1 MHQNDRKQQ
10 RLLLVIAAFVVGV
23 SGSAQAAPQSGVL
36 IVGQSAAIKS
46 LDPATVTAAS
56 DYRIDENIYQ
66 GLVGFKP
73 GTLTP
78 APSLAKSWTISANG
92 LTYTFHL
99 RRGVT
104 FQDGTPFDAQ
114 AVKFNFDRMLDKNN
128 PYHDTGPFPLAKLFY
143 GDIARIATPNAYTV
157 VFHLKHAYA
166 PFLTNLAYPAGL
178 IVSPAAVK
186 QYGKDYG
193 SHPVGTGP
201 FEFISWQR
209 GREVTLQRNAHYWG
223 TPAKLDKIVFKPV
236 PNTQTRMAELLS
248 GSIDLMYGVP
258 AESLKLFRNNPRFTV
273 HAQVAPSAW
282 YVMLNQKQ
290 KPLKNRLVRQALNYA
305 VDKRAIADDILKGTA
320 VPANGLMSPAF
331 KASWDSRLAPYPYD
345 PAKARELL
353 RKAGY
358 PHGFSTTFYVPTNG
372 PGMLAPVAIA
382 SVIQNDLAKVGVKV
396 RLRTFTWTTYL
407 NKVNPGL
414 KPDVGM
420 AEMAWITNNPFTLPN
435 LTLRTDAWPDKG
447 GFNSSYYSSPAL
459 DKLMKEARR
468 ATDPAR
474 QTAIYTKLQKIVHN
488 DPPWIF
494 VVNAKQIAVTSAKV
508 RHFELEPSYFLL
520 LQNVQVK

>member
-1 MHQNDRKQQ
+1 MISIRSHAKP
-10 RLLLVIAAFVVGV
+10 LLLALAAGGYGLCGIAH
-23 SGSAQAAPQSGVL
+23 AAPSNTL
-36 IVGQSAAIKS
+36 IVGQSAAVKS
-46 LDPATVTAAS
+46 LDPATVTSAS

-66 GLVGFKP
+66 GLVGFKS

-78 APSLAKSWTISANG
+78 APSLATRWTIGDKG

-99 RRGVT
+99 RRGVR
-104 FQDGTPFDAQ
+104 FQDGTPFNAQ
-114 AVKFNFDRMLDKNN
+114 AVKFNFDRMLDKSD
-128 PYHDTGPFPLAKLFY
+128 PYHDTGPFPLATLFY
-143 GDIARIATPNAYTV
+143 GDIARIDTPNADTV

-186 QYGKDYG
+186 RYGKDYG

-201 FEFISWQR
+201 FEFASWQR
-209 GREVTLQRNAHYWG
+209 GREITLTRNPHYWG
-223 TPAKLDKIVFKPV
+223 TPANLDKVIFKPV

-258 AESLKLFRNNPRFTV
+258 AESLKLFRGNPRFTI

-290 KPLKNRLVRQALNYA
+290 KPLHNRLVRQALNYA
-305 VDKRAIADDILKGTA
+305 VNKRAIAEDILKGTA

-331 KASWDSRLAPYPYD
+331 KATWDSHLAPYAYN
-345 PAKARELL
+345 PAKARKLL
-353 RKAGY
+353 REAGY

-372 PGMLAPVAIA
+372 SGMLAPVAMA
-382 SVIQNDLAKVGVKV
+382 SVIQNDLAQVGVKV
-396 RLRTFTWTTYL
+396 KLRTFTWTTYL
-407 NKVNPGL
+407 DKVNPGL

-435 LTLRTDAWPDKG
+435 LTLRTGAWPDKG
-447 GFNSSYYSSPAL
+447 GFNSGYYSNPEV
-459 DKLMKEARR
+459 DTLMAQARR
-468 ATDPAR
+468 ATNPAR
-474 QTAIYTKLQKIVHN
+474 QAAIYTRLQKIVHN

-494 VVNAKQIAVTSAKV
+494 VVNAKQVAVTSSRVQGFK
-508 RHFELEPSYFLL
+508 LQPSYFLL
-520 LQNVQVK
+520 LDGVHLK